1 MYNLGV
7 KIERDKQTK
16 TSPKE
21 IRVAT
26 YRKGQEPRKE
36 IAMNTTTSAVR
47 FTIDF
52 INTTITGTQASFNK
66 ASKGFGPEY
75 EELTAKIAAHP
86 TFKLAIKEQKHK
98 TTRAKRT
105 YEGLNDDFIKNY
117 ISTLDNAKEMQRE
130 YKAIQEAAKE
140 CHMKAFPMTKKWFL
154 DKFSTGEKPFNMADA
169 REKISNFRIAQ
180 ATKPLTDIS
189 SDNAEQTNEAA

>member
-7 KIERDKQTK
+7 KIERGKQK
-16 TSPKE
+16 HLSKRK
-21 IRVAT
+21 RVAT
-26 YRKGQEPRKE
+26 YRQGQEPRKE

-86 TFKLAIKEQKHK
+86 TFKLTVKEQKHK
-98 TTRAKRT
+98 ATRAKKT
-105 YEGLNDDFIKNY
+105 YEGMDFKFMEDY
-117 ISTLDNAKEMQRE
+117 IATFEDATLAHEYESVKEMAKKCGT
-130 YKAIQEAAKE
+130 KAY
-140 CHMKAFPMTKKWFL
+140 PLTKKWFL
-154 DKFSTGEKPFNMADA
+154 GRFSKMEGGFDMDA
-169 REKISNFRIAQ
+169 ARKDIANFRIAQ
-180 ATKPLTDIS
+180 ATQLLTNVS

>member
-36 IAMNTTTSAVR
+36 ITMNTTTSAVR

-52 INTTITGTQASFNK
+52 IKTTITGTQASFNK

-75 EELTAKIAAHP
+75 EELTAKMAAHP
-86 TFKLAIKEQKHK
+86 TFTLTVKEQKHK
-98 TTRAKRT
+98 ATSAKKT
-105 YEGLNDDFIKNY
+105 YEGMDFKFMEDY
-117 ISTLDNAKEMQRE
+117 IATFEDATLAHEYESVKEMAKKCGT
-130 YKAIQEAAKE
+130 KAY
-140 CHMKAFPMTKKWFL
+140 PLTKKWFL
-154 DKFSTGEKPFNMADA
+154 GRFSKMEGGFDMDA
-169 REKISNFRIAQ
+169 ARKDIANFRIAQ
-180 ATKPLTDIS
+180 ATQLLTNVS

>member
-36 IAMNTTTSAVR
+36 ITMNTTTSAVR

-86 TFKLAIKEQKHK
+86 TFKLAVKEQKHK
-98 TTRAKRT
+98 TTHAKRT
-105 YEGLNDDFIKNY
+105 YEGLNDEFIRAY
-117 ISTLDNAKEMQRE
+117 ISNAKEMQRE

-154 DKFSTGEKPFNMADA
+154 DKFSTEEKPFNMDDA
-169 REKISNFRIAQ
+169 REKISDFRIAQ
-180 ATKPLTDIS
+180 ATKPLTDVS